1 MNAML
6 SVGRA
11 TFNQEL
17 VGFTPPITSRHS
29 LWFTLKTVDP
39 RFLAGEYT
47 APSRAG
53 YDDMAA
59 NKRNGKGKRQARA
72 LGINH
77 VVLEV
82 GDLDE
87 ALAFYGGLFAFTL
100 RGRSPQ
106 NAFID
111 MGDQFI
117 QLRKGRTQEP
127 DGARHFGF
135 VVDDRGPVW
144 EAVKELGIE
153 LIGGRLNFRDPWGNR
168 IEVVA
173 YDDIQFT
180 KAPHVLRGMGTGDL
194 EKTPDAIAELAK
206 KGMVPDG

>member
-1 MNAML
+1 M
-6 SVGRA
+6 A
-11 TFNQEL
+11 TRKAKIEA
-17 VGFTPPITSRHS
+17 
-29 LWFTLKTVDP
+29 
-39 RFLAGEYT
+39 AG
-47 APSRAG
+47 
-53 YDDMAA
+53 
-59 NKRNGKGKRQARA
+59 KARA

-82 GDLDE
+82 GDLDQ
-87 ALAFYGGLFAFTL
+87 ALEFYGSLFEFSL
-100 RGRSPQ
+100 RGRNPH

-117 QLRKGRTQEP
+117 QLRLGRTQEP

-135 VVDDRGPVW
+135 VVDDRAPVW
-144 EAVKELGIE
+144 RAVEELGVE

-180 KAPHVLRGMGTGDL
+180 KAPHVLRGMGAGDL
-194 EKTPDAIAELAK
+194 EKTSAAIAELAE
-206 KGMVPDG
+206 KGMAPDDAG